1 MNNTFKH
8 IFATIAF
15 SSAAL
20 VSGIGLDAQNLP
32 EGVYLE
38 AVNKDGKPAG
48 IAYRKTAKLKDG
60 STDTYTVNLE
70 AFVTGQVTME
80 QVSKPADIV
89 LVLDVSGSMDETMY
103 SYSYTAR
110 EQDSYS
116 YSDIAYSYSTY
127 YYKHTDGQYYKV
139 NYEWDYWSS
148 RRYDYYRLYYTVNG
162 VNYYLS
168 GTGITTTPPTNVT
181 DYRGTVWTGVLYT
194 QSQVSLGTK
203 MENLKKAVNA
213 FIDEIRINDL
223 YEVYDKEDPSK
234 NVRRKGKSGADT
246 TLGNQIAIVKFAMN
260 NYYNSDAD
268 YNSDN
273 APIAE
278 GNHDMG
284 RRYDYYNYTEVIKS
298 FTKTGTDANVSSLK
312 NAVNGLHAA
321 GATAGDYGLNLARLL
336 LKNLPASRQ
345 EGGENES
352 GKTVVFF
359 TDGSPTY
366 GSDFSSTVANQA
378 ISNSFTI
385 KNTYDAQV
393 FSIGVFSDLG
403 DDAQNV
409 DTYMNR
415 VSSNYKNAR
424 NMTENVQPIN
434 PPSARVYYQNASE
447 ADLTAV
453 FETVA
458 QASGGSGSSIGES
471 SVVTIDVVAS
481 SFNIPSDAANL
492 SVTVAPCEGQT
503 QGPGQPETIG
513 GQKVRK
519 LYLEFG
525 VAKKAEDYG
534 LPTITIETG
543 KNKDQQDTV
552 ATKNFNFSEHWC
564 GYDEEHTKWHG
575 YKQIISFDVKVNE
588 TAVGGPTVATND
600 GASGLY
606 VDGEPLIH
614 FNRPNVELPISIW
627 IVKKGLIGDDS
638 AVFNIQYAEY
648 KDGVDPRDLPE
659 FVQEN
664 GTDKLDENGNK
675 IPTWKSFTKVMV
687 NANSPKYTINGVEYP
702 IAKLVG
708 LSPKF
713 FYRIKE
719 DAWAWTY
726 KYVTGGDAAH
736 QKGGRLYIFGEEQKN
751 PFVFEN
757 ENDKDNK
764 VKEHEATVKNVFGA
778 DFKVVSSSSSSS
790 TTTPPASK

>member
-48 IAYRKTAKLKDG
+48 IAYRKAAQLKPG

-89 LVLDVSGSMDETMY
+89 LVLDVSGSMDEHMY
-103 SYSYTAR
+103 SYIYNAR
-110 EQDSYS
+110 KSDSYS
-116 YSDIAYSYSTY
+116 YRGLRGKNY
-127 YYKHTDGQYYKV
+127 YYKHTDGNYYAV
-139 NYEWDYWSS
+139 N
-148 RRYDYYRLYYTVNG
+148 RLYGYSGYNTFYTLG
-162 VNYYLS
+162 YTISDGTTYFLS
-168 GTGITTTPPTNVT
+168 GTGTTTTLTADDVVWREN
-181 DYRGTVWTGVLYT
+181 DIIWTGVLYEREIDED
-194 QSQVSLGTK
+194 LGTK
-203 MENLKKAVNA
+203 MENLQYAVCK
-213 FIDEIRINDL
+213 FIDKIHENDL
-223 YEVYDKEDPSK
+223 YEKDEEG
-234 NVRRKGKSGADT
+234 NLVRRKGKSGADT
-246 TLGNQIAIVKFAMN
+246 TLGNQIAIVKFAMDD
-260 NYYNSDAD
+260 YVNSNAS

-273 APIAE
+273 APITE
-278 GNHDMG
+278 GDHDMG
-284 RRYDYYNYTEVIKS
+284 GYSRYNYTEVIKS

-409 DTYMNR
+409 EKYMNR
-415 VSSNYKNAR
+415 VSSNYKNSK
-424 NMTENVQPIN
+424 NIDDGDPIT
-434 PPSARVYYQNASE
+434 PPSARVYYQNASD

-481 SFNIPSDAANL
+481 SFNIPSEAANL
-492 SVTVAPCEGQT
+492 SVTVAPCEGKT
-503 QGPGQPETIG
+503 QDPGEPETIG

-519 LYLEFG
+519 LYLKFG
-525 VAKKAEDYG
+525 EAKKAEDYG

-575 YKQIISFDVKVNE
+575 YKQIISFDVKVND

-600 GASGLY
+600 GKSGLY

-648 KDGVDPRDLPE
+648 KDDVDPRDLPE

-687 NANSPKYTINGVEYP
+687 NANSPKYTINGVGYP

-736 QKGGRLYIFGEEQKN
+736 QKGGRLYIFGEDQKN

-757 ENDKDNK
+757 KSDKDNK

-790 TTTPPASK
+790 TTTPPASN

>member
-89 LVLDVSGSMDETMY
+89 LVLDVSGSMDEYMSTYNYTAIDSRGY
-103 SYSYTAR
+103 SYDNLEYW
-110 EQDSYS
+110 DL
-116 YSDIAYSYSTY
+116 
-127 YYKHTDGQYYKV
+127 YYKHTDDNYYKV
-139 NYEWDYWSS
+139 TRSS
-148 RRYDYYRLYYTVNG
+148 QKQGNRRYYRLSYSAEG
-162 VNYYLS
+162 VTYYLS
-168 GTGITTTPPTNVT
+168 GNGTTTTPPTNVT
-181 DYRGTVWTGVLYT
+181 DDYVVIWRGVLYFRQQT
-194 QSQVSLGTK
+194 YSRK
-203 MENLKKAVNA
+203 IDNLKTAVNA
-213 FIDEIRINDL
+213 FIDKIQENDL
-223 YEVYDKEDPSK
+223 YEKDEEG
-234 NVRRKGKSGADT
+234 NLVRRKGKSGADT
-246 TLGNQIAIVKFAMN
+246 TLGNQIAIVKFAMD
-260 NYYNSDAD
+260 NYYNSDAG

-278 GNHDMG
+278 GDHDMG
-284 RRYDYYNYTEVIKS
+284 GGNRYNFTEVIKS

-366 GSDFSSTVANQA
+366 ENGFDRTVANQA
-378 ISNSFTI
+378 VSNSYTI

-393 FSIGVFSDLG
+393 FSIGVFSNLG
-403 DDAQNV
+403 SNAENV
-409 DTYMNR
+409 EKYMNR
-415 VSSNYKNAR
+415 VSSNYKNSK
-424 NMTENVQPIN
+424 NIDDGDPIT
-434 PPSARVYYQNASE
+434 PPSARVYYQNASD

-481 SFNIPSDAANL
+481 SFNIPSEAANL

-525 VAKKAEDYG
+525 DAKKAEDYG

-600 GASGLY
+600 GKSGLY

-736 QKGGRLYIFGEEQKN
+736 QKGGRLYIFGEDQKN

>member
-89 LVLDVSGSMDETMY
+89 LVLDVSGSMDDEMY
-103 SYSYTAR
+103 SYNYYAR
-110 EQDSYS
+110 QTHSYS
-116 YSDIAYSYSTY
+116 YEDVRYADYYY

-139 NYEWDYWSS
+139 NYERDRWSS
-148 RRYDYYRLYYTVNG
+148 YWDDYYRLYYTVNG

-181 DYRGTVWTGVLYT
+181 DYWSTVWTGVLYT

-223 YEVYDKEDPSK
+223 YEVYDKDHPEN

-246 TLGNQIAIVKFAMN
+246 TLGNQIAIVKFATN
-260 NYYNSDAD
+260 SYYNSQVAW
-268 YNSDN
+268 NSDS
-273 APIAE
+273 APITE
-278 GNHDMG
+278 GNNFNNRG
-284 RRYDYYNYTEVIKS
+284 YNHSQVRKA
-298 FTKTGTDANVSSLK
+298 FTPTGTDENVTALK
-312 NAVNGLHAA
+312 NAVNSLTAA
-321 GATAGDYGLNLARLL
+321 GGTAANYGMNLARLL
-336 LKNLPASRQ
+336 IKNLGTDRA
-345 EGGENES
+345 ES
-352 GKTVVFF
+352 SKTVVLF
-359 TDGSPTY
+359 TDGEPGLSGWDDDY
-366 GSDFSSTVANQA
+366 ANRTIQSA
-378 ISNSFTI
+378 YNI

-409 DTYMNR
+409 ETYMNR

-434 PPSARVYYQNASE
+434 PPSARVYYQNASD

-481 SFNIPSDAANL
+481 SFNIPSEAANL
-492 SVTVAPCEGQT
+492 SVTVAPCEGKT
-503 QGPGQPETIG
+503 QDPGEPETIG

-519 LYLEFG
+519 LYLKFG
-525 VAKKAEDYG
+525 DAKKAEDYG
-534 LPTITIETG
+534 LPPITIETG

-648 KDGVDPRDLPE
+648 KDDVDPRDLPE

-736 QKGGRLYIFGEEQKN
+736 QKGGRLYIFGEDQKN

-757 ENDKDNK
+757 EDDKDNK

-790 TTTPPASK
+790 TTTPQASE

>member
-89 LVLDVSGSMDETMY
+89 LVLDVSGSMNEHMY
-103 SYSYTAR
+103 SYIYNAR
-110 EQDSYS
+110 KSDSYS
-116 YSDIAYSYSTY
+116 YRGLRGKDY
-127 YYKHTDGQYYKV
+127 YYKHTDGNYYAV
-139 NYEWDYWSS
+139 N
-148 RRYDYYRLYYTVNG
+148 RLYGYSGYNTFYTLG
-162 VNYYLS
+162 YTISDGTTYFLS
-168 GTGITTTPPTNVT
+168 GTGTTTTLTANDVVWR
-181 DYRGTVWTGVLYT
+181 DNDIIWTGVLYEREIDED
-194 QSQVSLGTK
+194 LGTK
-203 MENLKKAVNA
+203 MENLQYAVCK
-213 FIDEIRINDL
+213 FIDKIHENDL
-223 YEVYDKEDPSK
+223 FEKDEEG
-234 NVRRKGKSGADT
+234 NLVRRKGKSGADT
-246 TLGNQIAIVKFAMN
+246 TLGNQIAIVKFAMD
-260 NYYNSDAD
+260 NYYNSNASH
-268 YNSDN
+268 NSDN
-273 APIAE
+273 APITE
-278 GNHDMG
+278 GDHDMG
-284 RRYDYYNYTEVIKS
+284 GYYSYYNFTEVIKS
-298 FTKTGTDANVSSLK
+298 FTKTGTDANVQSLK

-385 KNTYDAQV
+385 KNTYGAQV

-409 DTYMNR
+409 EKYMNR
-415 VSSNYKNAR
+415 VSSNYKNSK
-424 NMTENVQPIN
+424 NIDDGDPIT
-434 PPSARVYYQNASE
+434 PPSARVYYQNASD

-481 SFNIPSDAANL
+481 SFNIPSEAANL
-492 SVTVAPCEGQT
+492 SVTVAPCEGKT
-503 QGPGQPETIG
+503 QDPGQPETIG

-525 VAKKAEDYG
+525 DAKKAEDYG

-659 FVQEN
+659 YVQ
-664 GTDKLDENGNK
+664 DENGNE

-736 QKGGRLYIFGEEQKN
+736 QKGGRLYIFGEDQKN

-757 ENDKDNK
+757 ESDKDNK

-790 TTTPPASK
+790 TTTPPASE